1 MIAWYVCVLVV
12 SIAALGFYSLGAL
25 FKAKSAAETN
35 QKLRQKLDKKRDDIL
50 RYLNT
55 LGSLVNDRIVADKKL
70 AEDHDNEK
78 DVNLAYVY
86 RGLSK
91 QWKIMKDDLDALIW
105 MVSIQ

>member
-1 MIAWYVCVLVV
+1 MIPWYVCFLVV
-12 SIAALGFYSLGAL
+12 SVLAVGFYALGAIMTN
-25 FKAKSAAETN
+25 KKSMC
-35 QKLRQKLDKKRDDIL
+35 KLDKKRDDIL
-50 RYLNT
+50 RYLKT

-70 AEDHDNEK
+70 AEHYKEK
-78 DVNLAYVY
+78 DVSLGYVY

>member
-1 MIAWYVCVLVV
+1 MIPWYVCFLVV
-12 SIAALGFYSLGAL
+12 SVLAIGFYALGVIMTN
-25 FKAKSAAETN
+25 KKSMC
-35 QKLRQKLDKKRDDIL
+35 KLDKKRDDIL
-50 RYLNT
+50 RYLKT

>member
-1 MIAWYVCVLVV
+1 MIPWYLCLLVT
-12 SIAALGFYSLGAL
+12 SIVALGFYSLGAL

-50 RYLNT
+50 RYLKT

-70 AEDHDNEK
+70 AEHYKEK